1 MYEAATSMIGKNKE
15 FREIHDYYRT
25 RKQNPLKKMQSVI
38 AIACKL
44 IRIFYTILT
53 KCVDYDI
60 QKLLSDIVR
69 LETAM
74 AA

>member
-1 MYEAATSMIGKNKE
+1 M
-15 FREIHDYYRT
+15 
-25 RKQNPLKKMQSVI
+25 KKMQSVI

-53 KCVDYDI
+53 KGVDYDG
-60 QKLLSDIVR
+60 QKMLSDIIR
-69 LETAM
+69 PETIM

>member
-1 MYEAATSMIGKNKE
+1 M
-15 FREIHDYYRT
+15 
-25 RKQNPLKKMQSVI
+25 KKMQSVI

-53 KCVDYDI
+53 KGVDYDG
-60 QKLLSDIVR
+60 QKMLSDIVR
-69 LETAM
+69 PGTIM